1 MKYARFLFVC
11 LFALFTLLPF
21 VAAQTYEG
29 RISGTVTDSSGAVV
43 AGAKVTVA
51 NVATGISRK
60 LVTNSAGEYVA
71 PDLEPGSY
79 TVSTDA
85 PGFKTTVSSVVKLE
99 VSRTLRIDLQLQPGG
114 ASETV
119 KVEEQETLVDTT
131 DSTLNGVL
139 ENKAINDL
147 PMQGRDF
154 QNLLPLHPGVQRT
167 PGGGF
172 QSITSNG
179 NRPDENNYFIDGA
192 KDNDVYYGESVM
204 NEAGIQG
211 TPASFLPLDAIQEF
225 NTQES
230 PSAEFGAKPGVVM
243 NLGLKSGTNDI
254 HGTAYYF
261 GRNSALDARN
271 YYDPVPQPAAAL
283 IMHEFGASIGG
294 PILKNKWFYF
304 VNYEGIRD
312 KVGNPG
318 VYDSPVTTSLAQQMG
333 GIANSSTY
341 SFPDAVA
348 YCNQGLGG
356 PCTPNPLSMQLSK
369 LFLPNPGFTLKQSDP
384 AAINFDFNNTNQGSN
399 LVAKTDYHLNDHHVL
414 SARYFYGSSDLTEM
428 DTIPL
433 RPEWLSTT
441 NPVTQIFGVN
451 WTWTPNST
459 WVNQAQFSFNSFNE
473 GIFPDDRNVNPTTYG
488 LNTGVTN
495 PLLFGFPRI
504 NPGTDAFN
512 YMGGNSSWPLE
523 TTPSRTN
530 NWSDTVSYTAG
541 KHIIHFGGEF
551 MDGTVNYFRGTDA
564 RGRIDFSDL
573 TDFVAGTPHRWEFL
587 YGNPA
592 RNLSMKSFGLF
603 AQDTYRIF
611 PRFTLNVGLRY
622 DVTYPVADSH
632 NLLANYVPVL
642 PNGQPGG
649 IIQQGYGVSSL
660 YKTNYNNFSPRLG
673 FAWDLFG
680 NGKTILRSGFG
691 MTFVQPAIRT
701 FTQDG
706 GLTDN
711 PSGIPYV
718 DGYGNTVQPK
728 GTITSFLVNSR
739 DVSVLNW
746 GSGSGPIF
754 PASAGQSCS
763 LASQC
768 TIFAVNPN
776 LSTPYVENWN
786 LNLQEEIT
794 STSMLQLAYVGNHGV
809 NLYSVI
815 DANQV
820 NPALDDGSEAVGRP
834 LNTNC
839 PVAAGGT
846 GAGGPC
852 FPYIGFL
859 YYLGNQA
866 RSIYNALQV
875 TYTKRYS
882 KGLYLLAG
890 YTWGHAID
898 TSSSNTPGN
907 TPQNRL
913 DYSAERGNSDFDIRH
928 RFTLSLAY
936 DLPSKKTRGQ
946 LLEGWQV
953 ASIATLETGEP
964 YSLYDY
970 NDDIS
975 LTGEYEDRWNITGP
989 PTNIHWSP
997 GTPIPY
1003 VDPSS
1008 FTTDSNGNVIGGN
1021 QQCINAAGAAAVNQ
1035 LATFGCYVSGSTV
1048 LTPPAYGTF
1057 GNMGRNIFRG
1067 PDFNDWDFSL
1077 SKVFRFNERVKMQ
1090 LRAEVFNI
1098 LNHPN
1103 FDVFSMNNDLS
1114 NPAAAGTT
1122 VFTPDL
1128 GSASNPVLGSGGSRH
1143 FQLAG
1148 KIIW

>member
-1 MKYARFLFVC
+1 
-11 LFALFTLLPF
+11 
-21 VAAQTYEG
+21 
-29 RISGTVTDSSGAVV
+29 
-43 AGAKVTVA
+43 
-51 NVATGISRK
+51 
-60 LVTNSAGEYVA
+60 
-71 PDLEPGSY
+71 
-79 TVSTDA
+79 
-85 PGFKTTVSSVVKLE
+85 
-99 VSRTLRIDLQLQPGG
+99 LQLQPGG

-907 TPQNRL
+907 TPQNSL